1 MIECFPPIPIYI
13 VTGIVAT
20 MFTTVASR
28 IESDEPSGT
37 DRVFAW
43 FLLFL
48 LAIPFAQ
55 LLSTLL
61 PAAIYGECR
70 TGTVAQVNSDARWLL
85 RFHVATL
92 FPLPCGIALW
102 FWLRRLEVG
111 RLEGDDQDFP
121 PPAALLPSLAPYGP
135 RPSD

>member
-28 IESDEPSGT
+28 IESNEPNRT
-37 DRVFAW
+37 DLVFAG
-43 FLLFL
+43 FLLVL
-48 LAIPFAQ
+48 LVVPFAQ

-61 PAAIYGECR
+61 PAALNGECR
-70 TGTVAQVNSDARWLL
+70 AGTVVQVNSDARWLL
-85 RFHVATL
+85 GFHIATL
-92 FPLPCGIALW
+92 FPLLCGIALW
-102 FWLRRLEVG
+102 FWLRLEAG
-111 RLEGDDQDFP
+111 RFEGDAQDSP
-121 PPAALLPSLAPYGP
+121 PPAASSPSLAPSGP

>member
-1 MIECFPPIPIYI
+1 MIECFPPIPIYV

-20 MFTTVASR
+20 MFTTVVSK

-37 DRVFAW
+37 DPVFAW

-48 LAIPFAQ
+48 LMTLFAQ
-55 LLSTLL
+55 LLSVLL

-70 TGTVAQVNSDARWLL
+70 AGTVVQVNSDARWLL
-85 RFHVATL
+85 GFHVATL
-92 FPLPCGIALW
+92 FPLPLGIAIW
-102 FWLRRLEVG
+102 FWLRLEAV
-111 RLEGDDQDFP
+111 RLEGDDQDSP
-121 PPAALLPSLAPYGP
+121 PPAAPSPSPAPSEP